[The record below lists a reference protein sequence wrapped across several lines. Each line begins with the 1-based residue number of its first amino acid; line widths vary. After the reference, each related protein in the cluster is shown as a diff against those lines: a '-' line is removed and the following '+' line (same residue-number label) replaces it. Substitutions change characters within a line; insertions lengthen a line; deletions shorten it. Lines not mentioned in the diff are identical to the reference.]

1 MKSVSGMTLLFES
14 AVSPDRCIGSN
25 RTHQKRINDDAEGKP
40 GNAGGYQV
48 KVPQQKLSRGV
59 QSARN
64 VFVRIK
70 GFHVFFLGTPDAR
83 RVGRPK
89 RLRRLDQSGENL
101 FNDLR
106 TDEQSH
112 GGGNAAYGTHDG
124 AANHADT

>member
-48 KVPQQKLSRGV
+48 KVPQQKLCRRI
-59 QSARN
+59 QAARD

-70 GFHVFFLGTPDAR
+70 GFHDWFLEESEAR
-83 RVGRPK
+83 KSFGQPNSK
-89 RLRRLDQSGENL
+89 ELDQGREDL

-106 TDEQSH
+106 ADEQSH
-112 GGGNAAYGTHDG
+112 GSGNAAHGTHDG
-124 AANHADT
+124 SADDADT